1 MSNSFER
8 PDGLATAGE
17 SAFVRGDEK
26 KHETNR
32 ENARLE
38 MRFRDLLSL
47 PGQTSTNGQSVTA
60 IETGLL
66 NAKEAASF
74 LGVSETWVRRHV
86 SELPSVSVGRLLRFD
101 AILLCRQFQ
110 GRRDAGSRLKPKR
123 KVPMGYMRYQRSVV
137 KRGKKG
143 QQVWYGVWR
152 EDVPKPDG
160 GFTRRQRMVRLGFV
174 SGIPNRSTAYEH
186 LSRLMGQKPSTHM
199 KFSELVERWKAA
211 VVPTI
216 KDSTATYYQKMLK
229 SHVLPA
235 FGIREVASIT
245 REDVE
250 LFLANKARLF
260 CKNTLR
266 GMRVSLGRV
275 LSWAVK
281 CKWIEENP
289 CAGVELPHAG
299 SKVKRTILKP
309 EQVAAIVNKL
319 REPYATLVLFLAV
332 SGLRIGEA
340 IAVKWSDFEGD
351 TLHIRRRIF
360 EGKVGTTKTE
370 SSQRSL
376 PIPAALIERM
386 KKLGDGEWIFRAR
399 NGAPINPKN
408 AAQRYIRPVTR
419 ELGIPLGGWHDFRH
433 TLSTRLLKRY
443 PTKVV
448 SELLGHSN
456 VQTTLETYQHIET
469 EDFRAPLNEMANEL
483 LASF

>member
-1 MSNSFER
+1 
-8 PDGLATAGE
+8 
-17 SAFVRGDEK
+17 
-26 KHETNR
+26 
-32 ENARLE
+32 
-38 MRFRDLLSL
+38 
-47 PGQTSTNGQSVTA
+47 
-60 IETGLL
+60 L

-260 CKNTLR
+260 
-266 GMRVSLGRV
+266 
-275 LSWAVK
+275 
-281 CKWIEENP
+281 
-289 CAGVELPHAG
+289 
-299 SKVKRTILKP
+299 
-309 EQVAAIVNKL
+309 
-319 REPYATLVLFLAV
+319 
-332 SGLRIGEA
+332 
-340 IAVKWSDFEGD
+340 
-351 TLHIRRRIF
+351 
-360 EGKVGTTKTE
+360 
-370 SSQRSL
+370 
-376 PIPAALIERM
+376 
-386 KKLGDGEWIFRAR
+386 
-399 NGAPINPKN
+399 
-408 AAQRYIRPVTR
+408 
-419 ELGIPLGGWHDFRH
+419 
-433 TLSTRLLKRY
+433 
-443 PTKVV
+443 
-448 SELLGHSN
+448 
-456 VQTTLETYQHIET
+456 
-469 EDFRAPLNEMANEL
+469 
-483 LASF
+483 